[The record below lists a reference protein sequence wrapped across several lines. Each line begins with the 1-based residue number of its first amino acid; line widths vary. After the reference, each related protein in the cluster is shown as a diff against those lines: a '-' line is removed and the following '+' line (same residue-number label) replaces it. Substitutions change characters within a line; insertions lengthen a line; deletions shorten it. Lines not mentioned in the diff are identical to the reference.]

1 MSKRFVVATSGVLLV
16 ALPALAWASEGAG
29 EQPDFARMFWILA
42 VMLVVGKLSG
52 ELSERIGQ
60 PAVLGELVAGAVLG
74 GSLLGVIPTEAG
86 DALTPVVSMLAEMGV
101 VVLLF
106 EIGLETDLRAMFR
119 VGRGATS
126 IAVVGVTLPMIG
138 GILFWFS
145 PLANH
150 EYGLVA
156 VGMTAVFIG
165 ATLTA
170 TSVGIT
176 ARVLHDL
183 RAMHS
188 LESRLIIGAAVI
200 DDIIGLILLGVVS
213 TLVAGEAVS
222 VLSVSKSFA
231 VAVGFLVVAVGVG
244 MLVAPKIFDLI
255 NRMRV
260 RGVLLVAAFAFVL
273 VIAALA
279 DEVGSAPIVGAF
291 AAGLILSGTNQ
302 FELISQRIRPVA
314 DIFTPIFF
322 LSIGAKFDVHLLNPL
337 EPDNIP
343 VLTMGIVLFLIAV
356 AGKVG
361 AGWAVPWRRYNQL
374 AVGVGMIPRG
384 EVGLIF
390 ANMGLAMGVLGT
402 ELFGAIIIMVIG
414 TTFVAPPLL
423 KWSFL
428 RRGLTVREEEGPVLQ
443 ATEASTG

>member
-1 MSKRFVVATSGVLLV
+1 MKRSLVVATTAVMLLAFPAVL
-16 ALPALAWASEGAG
+16 WASESA
-29 EQPDFARMFWILA
+29 EHPDFARMFWVLA
-42 VMLVVGKLSG
+42 IMLLVGKLSG
-52 ELSERIGQ
+52 EASERVGQ
-60 PAVLGELVAGAVLG
+60 PAVLGELLAGALLG
-74 GSLLGVIPTEAG
+74 GSLLGVIPTGAD
-86 DALTPVVSMLAEMGV
+86 DALTPVIDILAEIGV

-126 IAVVGVTLPMIG
+126 IAVVGVTLPMAG
-138 GILFWFS
+138 GILFWLS
-145 PLANH
+145 PLARH
-150 EYGLVA
+150 EFGLVT
-156 VGMTAVFIG
+156 VGMTGVFIG

-200 DDIIGLILLGVVS
+200 DDIIGLILLGLVS
-213 TLVAGEAVS
+213 ALAAGNAVNVLTVAR
-222 VLSVSKSFA
+222 SFA
-231 VAVGFLVVAVGVG
+231 VAVGFLVVAVGAG
-244 MLVAPKIFDLI
+244 LVIAPRVFDFV

-260 RGVLLVAAFAFVL
+260 RGVLLVAAFSFVL

-279 DEVGSAPIVGAF
+279 DTVGSAPIVGAF

-322 LSIGAKFDVHLLNPL
+322 LSIGAKFDVALLNPL
-337 EPDNIP
+337 QPENVP
-343 VLTMGIVLFLIAV
+343 VLMMGVALFVIAI
-356 AGKVG
+356 AGKIA
-361 AGWAVPWRRYNQL
+361 AGWAVPWRRHNRL

-390 ANMGLAMGVLGT
+390 ANMGLAMGVLSN
-402 ELFGAIIIMVIG
+402 ELFGAVIIMVIG
-414 TTFVAPPLL
+414 TTFVSPPLL
-423 KWSFL
+423 KWAFMKF
-428 RRGLTVREEEGPVLQ
+428 GVTVREEEGPIVQ
-443 ATEASTG
+443 ASEPPRG